1 MLHLVR
7 AEHEGRPGFDRSMPT
22 RSSTST
28 SSAGARSGD
37 DVTLIPM
44 ARAVCR
50 LIASVCQEPSLA
62 IVADQVAE
70 RVGSSIAIE
79 PDSASRPG
87 GSTSRNRKMFF

>member
-37 DVTLIPM
+37 VTLIPM

-62 IVADQVAE
+62 VVADQVAE

>member
-22 RSSTST
+22 RSSTGT

-37 DVTLIPM
+37 VALIPM

-62 IVADQVAE
+62 VVADQVAG

-79 PDSASRPG
+79 PDSASHPG

>member
-70 RVGSSIAIE
+70 AIE
-79 PDSASRPG
+79 PDSAARPG
-87 GSTSRNRKMFF
+87 GSTSRTRKMFF

>member
-1 MLHLVR
+1 MLHRVR

-22 RSSTST
+22 GSST
-28 SSAGARSGD
+28 G
-37 DVTLIPM
+37 TLVGRREERRRHFVSM
-44 ARAVCR
+44 ARAICR
-50 LIASVCQEPSLA
+50 LIASVGQERSLA

-79 PDSASRPG
+79 PDSASHPG

>member
-37 DVTLIPM
+37 VALIPM

-62 IVADQVAE
+62 VVADQVAE

-79 PDSASRPG
+79 PDSASHPG
-87 GSTSRNRKMFF
+87 GSTSRNRKMLF